1 MNNRLVITID
11 GPSAAGKGSLAR
23 NLALFLDFS
32 ILDSGAL
39 YRAFAYFHDQGL
51 NNKEIESSI
60 EKLMFIPEKDDTKI
74 FYEDTDITSSIRNE
88 EIAKVASE
96 LSALSDTRKSLID
109 IQRNFM
115 PSNNLV
121 ADGRDMGT
129 VVFPEAELKIFL
141 VASAEVRAKRR
152 YLELQNRGQE
162 VNMRDLITDI
172 EARDMMDKSR
182 TLSPLIPAEES
193 IIIDSSTMSLDEVL
207 SFTKKLAKKELN
219 KWQNHSLLY

>member
-1 MNNRLVITID
+1 MCIRDRVITID

-39 YRAFAYFHDQGL
+39 YRAFAYFHNQGL

-60 EKLMFIPEKDDTKI
+60 EKLIFIPEKDDIKI

-115 PSNNLV
+115 RSNNLV

-162 VNMRDLITDI
+162 VNMRDLIADI
-172 EARDMMDKSR
+172 EARDMKDKTR

-219 KWQNHSLLY
+219 K

>member
-60 EKLMFIPEKDDTKI
+60 EKLIFIPEKDDTKI

-88 EIAKVASE
+88 EIAKAASV

-115 PSNNLV
+115 PSNNLI

-162 VNMRDLITDI
+162 VNMRDLIADI

-219 KWQNHSLLY
+219 K

>member
-1 MNNRLVITID
+1 MSSRLVVTID

-39 YRAFAYFHDQGL
+39 YRAFAYFHNQGL
-51 NNKEIESSI
+51 NNKEIEDSI
-60 EKLMFIPEKDDTKI
+60 KELLFIPENDDTKI
-74 FYEDTDITSSIRNE
+74 FYKDVDITSSIRNE

-115 PSNNLV
+115 PSNNLI

-141 VASAEVRAKRR
+141 IASAEVRAKRR

-162 VNMRDLITDI
+162 VNMRDLIVDI
-172 EARDMMDKSR
+172 EQRDMKDKTR
-182 TLSPLIPAEES
+182 TLSPLIPADDS
-193 IIIDSSTMSLDEVL
+193 IIIDSSSMSLDEVL

-219 KWQNHSLLY
+219 K

>member
-39 YRAFAYFHDQGL
+39 YRAFAYFYNQGL
-51 NNKEIESSI
+51 NNNEIESSI

-162 VNMRDLITDI
+162 VNMRDLIADI

-219 KWQNHSLLY
+219 K

>member
-39 YRAFAYFHDQGL
+39 YRAFAYFHNQGL

-74 FYEDTDITSSIRNE
+74 FYKDTDITSSIRNE

-162 VNMRDLITDI
+162 VNMRDLIADI

-207 SFTKKLAKKELN
+207 SFTKKTRKKGIE
-219 KWQNHSLLY
+219 

>member
-60 EKLMFIPEKDDTKI
+60 EKLIFIPEKDDTKI

-96 LSALSDTRKSLID
+96 LSTLSDTRKSLID

-115 PSNNLV
+115 PSNNLI

-162 VNMRDLITDI
+162 VNMRDLIADI

-219 KWQNHSLLY
+219 K

>member
-39 YRAFAYFHDQGL
+39 YRAFAYFHNQGL

-74 FYEDTDITSSIRNE
+74 FYKDTDITSSIRNE

-162 VNMRDLITDI
+162 VNMRDLIADI

-219 KWQNHSLLY
+219 K

>member
-39 YRAFAYFHDQGL
+39 YRAFAYFHNQGL

-96 LSALSDTRKSLID
+96 LSALSNTRKSLID

-162 VNMRDLITDI
+162 VNMRDLIADI

-219 KWQNHSLLY
+219 K

>member
-39 YRAFAYFHDQGL
+39 YRAFAYFHNQGL
-51 NNKEIESSI
+51 NNQEIESSI

-162 VNMRDLITDI
+162 VNMRDLIADI

-219 KWQNHSLLY
+219 K

>member
-39 YRAFAYFHDQGL
+39 YRAFAYFHNQGL

-60 EKLMFIPEKDDTKI
+60 EKLLFTPEKDDTKI

-88 EIAKVASE
+88 EIARMASE
-96 LSALSDTRKSLID
+96 LSALSNTRKSLID
-109 IQRNFM
+109 MQRNFM

-162 VNMRDLITDI
+162 VNMRDLIADI

-219 KWQNHSLLY
+219 K

>member
-39 YRAFAYFHDQGL
+39 YRAFAYFHNQGL
-51 NNKEIESSI
+51 NNKEIESRI

-88 EIAKVASE
+88 EIAKAASE
-96 LSALSDTRKSLID
+96 LSALSNTRKSLID

-115 PSNNLV
+115 RSNNLV

-219 KWQNHSLLY
+219 K

>member
-1 MNNRLVITID
+1 MSSRLVVTID

-39 YRAFAYFHDQGL
+39 YRAFAYFHNQGL
-51 NNKEIESSI
+51 NNKDIEASI
-60 EKLMFIPEKDDTKI
+60 EELLFIPENDDTKI
-74 FYEDTDITSSIRNE
+74 FYKDVDITSSIRNE

-115 PSNNLV
+115 PSNNLI

-141 VASAEVRAKRR
+141 IASAEVRAKRR

-162 VNMRDLITDI
+162 VNMRDLIVDI
-172 EARDMMDKSR
+172 EQRDMKDKTR
-182 TLSPLIPAEES
+182 TLSPLIPADDS
-193 IIIDSSTMSLDEVL
+193 IIIDSSSMSLDEVL

-219 KWQNHSLLY
+219 K

>member
-1 MNNRLVITID
+1 MSNRLVVTID

-39 YRAFAYFHDQGL
+39 YRAFAYFHNQGL
-51 NNKEIESSI
+51 NNKEIEDSI
-60 EKLMFIPEKDDTKI
+60 KELLFIPENDDTKI
-74 FYEDTDITSSIRNE
+74 FYKDVDITSSIRNE

-115 PSNNLV
+115 PSNNLI

-141 VASAEVRAKRR
+141 IASAEVRAKRR

-162 VNMRDLITDI
+162 VNMRDLIADI
-172 EARDMMDKSR
+172 EQRDMKDKTR
-182 TLSPLIPAEES
+182 TLSPLIPADDS
-193 IIIDSSTMSLDEVL
+193 IIIDSSSMSLDEVL

-219 KWQNHSLLY
+219 K

>member
-39 YRAFAYFHDQGL
+39 YRAFAYFHNQGL

-88 EIAKVASE
+88 EIAKAASE

-162 VNMRDLITDI
+162 VNMRDLIADI

-219 KWQNHSLLY
+219 K

>member
-39 YRAFAYFHDQGL
+39 YRTFAYFYNQGL

-60 EKLMFIPEKDDTKI
+60 EKLIFIPEKDDTKI

-88 EIAKVASE
+88 EIAKAASV

-141 VASAEVRAKRR
+141 RASTEVRAKRR

-162 VNMRDLITDI
+162 VNMRDLIADI

-219 KWQNHSLLY
+219 K

>member
-60 EKLMFIPEKDDTKI
+60 EKLIFIPEKDDTKI

-88 EIAKVASE
+88 EIAKAASK

-162 VNMRDLITDI
+162 VNMRDLIADI

-219 KWQNHSLLY
+219 K

>member
-1 MNNRLVITID
+1 MNNRLIITID

-39 YRAFAYFHDQGL
+39 YRAFAYFHNQGL

-115 PSNNLV
+115 GSNNLV

-162 VNMRDLITDI
+162 VNMRDLIADI
-172 EARDMMDKSR
+172 EARDMMDKTR
-182 TLSPLIPAEES
+182 TLSPLIPAQES

-219 KWQNHSLLY
+219 K

>member
-1 MNNRLVITID
+1 MNNRLVVTID

-39 YRAFAYFHDQGL
+39 YRAFAYFYNQGL

-88 EIAKVASE
+88 EIAKAASK

-162 VNMRDLITDI
+162 VNMRDLIADI

-219 KWQNHSLLY
+219 K

>member
-39 YRAFAYFHDQGL
+39 YRAFAYFYNQGL

-88 EIAKVASE
+88 EIAKAASK
-96 LSALSDTRKSLID
+96 LSSLSDTRKSLID

-115 PSNNLV
+115 PSSNLV

-129 VVFPEAELKIFL
+129 VVFPKAELKIFL

-162 VNMRDLITDI
+162 VNMRDLIADI